1 VDVVC
6 IVEHSFTVFQET
18 DHYKCAGTEDV
29 ILEDNSNHNS
39 PNLKNDLEEESV

>member
-1 VDVVC
+1 MVC